1 MSRRV
6 VAVVALL
13 TAAALAL
20 GVLVGSVLL
29 RPSDLAVP
37 ADTSAAAGFARDMQ
51 AHHVQA
57 VELSRLVR
65 DRTDDD
71 EVRTVALDILL
82 TQQNQAGQMTGWL
95 EVWDLPQSGAGEPMA
110 WAGDGHDHGA
120 TGSDDPDAPTGFA
133 AMPGW
138 VSNEDLARLSAAEGV
153 EAERIYLE
161 LMIPHHLGGVDM
173 AQTALDLVEL
183 PYVRDLADA
192 IVQSQEAEIRVLE
205 SMLAERGGPVD

>member
-6 VAVVALL
+6 AAVVALL
-13 TAAALAL
+13 TSAALAL

-29 RPSDLAVP
+29 RPSELSVP

-51 AHHVQA
+51 AHHGQA

-65 DRTDDD
+65 DRTDD
-71 EVRTVALDILL
+71 EELRTVALDILL

-110 WAGDGHDHGA
+110 WAGDDHDHGG
-120 TGSDDPDAPTGFA
+120 GSGDPDAPTGYA
-133 AMPGW
+133 AMAGW
-138 VSNEDLARLSAAEGV
+138 VSSEDLARLRDAEGV

-161 LMIPHHLGGVDM
+161 LMIPHHRGGVEM
-173 AQTALDLVEL
+173 AELALDRVDVR
-183 PYVRDLADA
+183 YVRDLADA
-192 IVQSQEAEIRVLE
+192 IVRSQDAEIQVLE
-205 SMLAERGGPVD
+205 TMLAERGGPTG